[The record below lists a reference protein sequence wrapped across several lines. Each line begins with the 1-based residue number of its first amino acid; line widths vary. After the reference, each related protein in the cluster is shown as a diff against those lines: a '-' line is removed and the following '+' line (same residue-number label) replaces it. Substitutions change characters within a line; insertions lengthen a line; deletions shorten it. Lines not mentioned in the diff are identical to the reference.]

1 MNLYPT
7 TMSDLE
13 YTTLC
18 NIAKKL
24 DMDIEDLVSY
34 LVCKPIILHKT
45 TKEKKDEAVKT
56 YYETVE
62 MLAHFSDAMSAKNNQ
77 LLHFSDF
84 QDKIYAAFDFI
95 DFIENYDDDFR
106 IKVQSELEKA
116 IKIYGKR
123 TIPGEILFGDVYYD
137 ELIYENL
144 EYFHTWNEYDVF
156 FLEDE
161 PLSQFLHDRILY
173 PAIDDKNTYDYTVEY
188 AKCIKRI
195 LVKNFGKVNFEDSDS
210 RELSEGDVLLLYD
223 SFIPALFAYGA
234 YVSSLVV
241 SEE

>member
-1 MNLYPT
+1 MNKYPT

-13 YTTLC
+13 YKTLC

-45 TKEKKDEAVKT
+45 TKEKKEEAVQT

-62 MLAHFSDAMSAKNNQ
+62 MLANFSDAMSVKNEQ
-77 LLHFSDF
+77 SLHFPDF
-84 QDKIYAAFDFI
+84 QDKVYAAFDYL
-95 DFIENYDDDFR
+95 DFIEGYDDDFR
-106 IKVQSELEKA
+106 IKVQSELESA
-116 IKIYGKR
+116 IKLYGRR
-123 TIPGEILFGDVYYD
+123 TLPGEILFGDIYYD

-156 FLEDE
+156 FLEDQ

-173 PAIDDKNTYDYTVEY
+173 PAIDDKNTYDYTVKY
-188 AKCIKRI
+188 AKCIKGI
-195 LVKNFGKVNFEDSDS
+195 ISDLLKKVSFDDSDAYEFTEEEIL
-210 RELSEGDVLLLYD
+210 ELYNSL
-223 SFIPALFAYGA
+223 IPALFAYGA